1 LLQSVMKRNAG
12 VKDSGK
18 FIPGHGGF
26 LDRFDSYM
34 FTGSVTYYLT
44 LALIVGL
51 NIRPKYFG
59 A

>member
-1 LLQSVMKRNAG
+1 
-12 VKDSGK
+12 
-18 FIPGHGGF
+18 

-34 FTGSVTYYLT
+34 FTGSVTFYLT